1 MGVDLGMK
9 VMTVVGTRPEIIRL
23 SEIIKRLNADFD
35 HVLVHTG
42 QNYSFDL
49 NEVFFE
55 DLSLPSPKY
64 YLDAACNSPTETIG
78 KILMNIE
85 SVLAEE
91 KPDAFL
97 LLGDTNSCLSA
108 IAAKKHKIPIFH
120 LEAGNRCFDQRV
132 PEEINRRIIDHIAD
146 VNLAYSELSRQYL
159 IREGLKPDFVI
170 KVGSPMREVLK
181 ANQAKS
187 DASMILAHLNLERD
201 GYVLASFHREE
212 NVDNLDALMGIVDS
226 IIHISEVFK
235 IRVIVSTHPRTLN
248 RLKELD
254 IKFGEKVLIHKP
266 FPFTDYVHLQSNAL
280 LVISDSGTITEE
292 ASILGFA
299 AVNLRSA
306 QERPEG
312 MEESAVVLAG
322 KGKENI
328 LNAINIALVH
338 KKDKIKIN
346 PVRDYSD
353 SNVSIKISRII
364 QSYVHYVNEFVW
376 RK

>member
-1 MGVDLGMK
+1 MRSK

-23 SEIIKRLNADFD
+23 SEIIKRLDVDYD

-49 NEVFFE
+49 NQVFFE
-55 DLSLPSPKY
+55 DLSLLSPKY
-64 YLDAACNSPTETIG
+64 YLDAACDSPTETVG
-78 KILMNIE
+78 KILMRIE
-85 SVLAEE
+85 PVLANE

-97 LLGDTNSCLSA
+97 VLGDTNSCLSA

-120 LEAGNRCFDQRV
+120 MEAGNRCFDQRV
-132 PEEINRRIIDHIAD
+132 PEEINRKIIDHIAD
-146 VNLAYSELSRQYL
+146 VNLTYSELSRQHL
-159 IREGLKPDFVI
+159 VGEGLKPDFVI

-181 ANQAKS
+181 ANKAKADS
-187 DASMILAHLNLERD
+187 SMILSHLDLERD

-212 NVDNLDALMGIVDS
+212 NVDSLDALMGIVDS
-226 IIHISEVFK
+226 IIHISDVLK
-235 IRVIVSTHPRTLN
+235 IRVVVSTHPRTLN

-254 IKFGEKVLIHKP
+254 INLGENVLIHKP
-266 FPFTDYVHLQSNAL
+266 FPFTDYIHLQSNAL

-312 MEESAVVLAG
+312 LEESVVVLSG

-328 LNAINIALVH
+328 LNAINIALTH

-346 PVRDYSD
+346 PVRDYED